1 MELASSLDRT
11 GEEVPRQALKGQRVV
26 VVGGTSGMGLGAAR
40 AAAEVGAEVVAGRRP
55 VAERGVRAGADRIE
69 HAVVDVTDEAAVRD
83 LFEEIGA
90 LDHLFV
96 TATPPAASGA
106 FIEQG
111 SRSMSKCQSRRTLR
125 TSLRFRHASAV
136 P

>member
-1 MELASSLDRT
+1 M
-11 GEEVPRQALKGQRVV
+11 
-26 VVGGTSGMGLGAAR
+26 
-40 AAAEVGAEVVAGRRP
+40 
-55 VAERGVRAGADRIE
+55 RAGADRIE

-125 TSLRFRHASAV
+125 TSLRFRHAGAI
-136 P
+136 PLLA